1 MRTCNW
7 WTFQIPSMTEFW
19 AENWY
24 CTPVESMY
32 DLIHRLWNRLSSTRK
47 IKHCLRAE
55 TLLQVVV
62 VIFVMINWKD
72 QMFGWVCKKNFSAFK
87 KLALRTRLC
96 LHLFMR
102 IICWGRSITSH
113 CIFLSLASHYAEQE
127 TIFSSPIMP
136 SCIHTQKTALICVM
150 MMMLMRSWDDDL
162 KRIHLKFP
170 DEREERRRR
179 MIARPKKNLAFAAA
193 RGAFNQARVKGR
205 GKRKRRT
212 ATFMLVWDGW

>member
-7 WTFQIPSMTEFW
+7 WTFQIPSMAEFW

-24 CTPVESMY
+24 GTLVESMY

-47 IKHCLRAE
+47 IKHRLRAE

-62 VIFVMINWKD
+62 VIFVMINWQD
-72 QMFGWVCKKNFSAFK
+72 QMFGCVQEKFLRFLKQAR
-87 KLALRTRLC
+87 RTRLF
-96 LHLFMR
+96 LHLFIR
-102 IICWGRSITSH
+102 ITCWGRLITSH
-113 CIFLSLASHYAEQE
+113 CISFWHH
-127 TIFSSPIMP
+127 IMP
-136 SCIHTQKTALICVM
+136 SRKQFSPRQSCNRIHTQKTALICVM